1 MFAKQFLETKPWE
14 ARSQRHQ
21 NSSVVFHWAPATS
34 YLLNATGQD
43 QQKRKP
49 CTAFTDG
56 HSLFLAG
63 ILCFWWVFW
72 VSNGH
77 SLFLGGILCFWQASQ
92 VMLDHLK
99 CRYTEHWSIPSSWQ
113 WGGREGNMPHVEWG
127 AWAALGDQL
136 GVSRGKAVGFGS
148 LSVAAGKT
156 LKCGKVVTWWLISPK
171 VWHSSGRVSLLPG
184 SLEWNQAVS

>member
-49 CTAFTDG
+49 CTAFPDG

-92 VMLDHLK
+92 VILDHLK
-99 CRYTEHWSIPSSWQ
+99 CRCTGHWSILSSWQ
-113 WGGREGNMPHVEWG
+113 WGGREGNMPP
-127 AWAALGDQL
+127 
-136 GVSRGKAVGFGS
+136 RGMRGLSCFGGSTWCLQRQSCWFWQSVCGCCKNTEVWESCRLMTNFPQS
-148 LSVAAGKT
+148 LAFFREG
-156 LKCGKVVTWWLISPK
+156 
-171 VWHSSGRVSLLPG
+171 
-184 SLEWNQAVS
+184 